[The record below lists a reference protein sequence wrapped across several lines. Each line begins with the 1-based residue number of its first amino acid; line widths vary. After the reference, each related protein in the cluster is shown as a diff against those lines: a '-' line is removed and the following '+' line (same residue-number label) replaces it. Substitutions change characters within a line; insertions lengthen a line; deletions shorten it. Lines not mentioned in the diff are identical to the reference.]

1 MAEEFK
7 AGDVVELKSGGS
19 KMTIESIGM
28 HGQVVKMWCNWFDGP
43 KKSAGFFRRIL
54 LKRCT

>member
-1 MAEEFK
+1 MAEELK

-28 HGQVVKMWCNWFDGP
+28 HNQGVTVWCNWFDSP

-54 LKRCT
+54 LKRSA